1 MFSVG
6 LTGGIGS
13 GKTTVADLFGK
24 LGATIVDTDLIA
36 HRITAPQGLAMPLI
50 AREFGAEFVAAD
62 GSLDR
67 AKMRA
72 LVFSDE
78 SARKRLEAITHP
90 LIREETEREA
100 RTAQGAYIVFVVPL
114 LVESGTWKTRV
125 DRVLVV
131 DCDVETQIA
140 RVTARNGFT
149 RAQVEAIVARPAG
162 AAARASPAAV
172 AQRPFVQ
179 AAALRKAKADAH
191 VPREIGELR
200 RHAVLREIAGRR
212 DERARERGRDLH
224 AHHPG
229 LQPVREADSGV
240 EAFLDDVDEMILVA
254 DLDAHLRVAAEELG
268 EHVGRHDRFREVQR
282 ADPQQALGFVARVVQ
297 RVARVD
303 DLPVGLRRCVVI
315 ALAGFRQAHAARAAA
330 EELHFQL
337 AFELPDRQAHRGR
350 RQAERRRRTREIA
363 VRDDAHEYVQAA
375 ERIAFHRH

>member
-100 RTAQGAYIVFVVPL
+100 RTAQGTYVVFVVPL
-114 LVESGTWKTRV
+114 LVESGTWKARV

-140 RVTARNGFT
+140 RVTVRNGFT
-149 RAQVEAIVARPAG
+149 RAQVEAIVARQASRDARLAAADDVIANDNASVAELAAEVAALHQRYLECA
-162 AAARASPAAV
+162 AAARN
-172 AQRPFVQ
+172 
-179 AAALRKAKADAH
+179 
-191 VPREIGELR
+191 
-200 RHAVLREIAGRR
+200 
-212 DERARERGRDLH
+212 
-224 AHHPG
+224 
-229 LQPVREADSGV
+229 
-240 EAFLDDVDEMILVA
+240 
-254 DLDAHLRVAAEELG
+254 
-268 EHVGRHDRFREVQR
+268 
-282 ADPQQALGFVARVVQ
+282 
-297 RVARVD
+297 
-303 DLPVGLRRCVVI
+303 
-315 ALAGFRQAHAARAAA
+315 
-330 EELHFQL
+330 
-337 AFELPDRQAHRGR
+337 
-350 RQAERRRRTREIA
+350 
-363 VRDDAHEYVQAA
+363 
-375 ERIAFHRH
+375 